1 VSQREKILAGIVA
14 AIVVILGGRFV
25 FGRYQGAIES
35 RRAQLSTAKQDLAD
49 INLAIKKGEHSL
61 RKLEKW
67 QKRSLPANRE
77 TALSLYKAWLLAK
90 AKEAGITVEDI
101 TPAQRQTSKDAFK
114 SIGYTL
120 TGSGSLSSVSSLLY
134 EFYRAPQLQQVTML
148 RLLRPVGASQIQVT
162 FEVEALILP
171 GAEATD
177 SLPKGETKRLALASL
192 ADYQKSLGDRDLM
205 NVYTPPRPPVA
216 ARTDPPPPPKFDDSE
231 HARFSA
237 SIGVGDKFQ
246 AWIHVRTTGE
256 TLHLHPGDKFKVGQ
270 LEGQIVS
277 VEPRS
282 MVYQA
287 GDKKYRV
294 SLDQPLRKG
303 IEVGPDG
310 KPLASV
316 RSERPES

>member
-1 VSQREKILAGIVA
+1 MSQREKILAAIVA
-14 AIVVILGGRFV
+14 AIAVILGGRFV
-25 FGRYQGAIES
+25 YGRYQRAIES
-35 RRAQLSTAKQDLAD
+35 RRSELTKAKEELAD
-49 INLAIKKGEHSL
+49 INLSIEKGQYSL
-61 RKLEKW
+61 RKLETW
-67 QKRSLPANRE
+67 QKRSLPTNRE
-77 TALSLYKAWLLAK
+77 KALSLYKAWLLAK
-90 AKEAGITVEDI
+90 AKEAGLTVEDI
-101 TPAQRQTSKDAFK
+101 TPAQRQTSKDAYK

-120 TGSGSLSSVSSLLY
+120 SGSGSLSSVSSLLY
-134 EFYRAPQLQQVTML
+134 EFYRAPQLQQVTQL
-148 RLLRPVGASQIQVT
+148 RLVRPVGASQIEVT
-162 FEVEALILP
+162 FDVEALSLP

-177 SLPKGETKRLALASL
+177 SLPEGETKRLALASL

-216 ARTDPPPPPKFDDSE
+216 KRDEPPPPPKFDDSE

-237 SIGVGDKFQ
+237 SIGIGDKFQ

-256 TLHLHPGDKFKVGQ
+256 TLHLHPGDTFKVGQ

-303 IEVGPDG
+303 TELGPDG
-310 KPLASV
+310 KPLASA

>member
-1 VSQREKILAGIVA
+1 MSQREKILAAIVG

-25 FGRYQGAIES
+25 YGRYQGAIES
-35 RRAQLSTAKQDLAD
+35 RRSELAKAKEELAD
-49 INLAIKKGEHSL
+49 INLAVEKGQYSL
-61 RKLEKW
+61 RKLEAW

-77 TALSLYKAWLLAK
+77 TALSRYSAWLLAK
-90 AKEAGITVEDI
+90 AKEAGLTVEDI
-101 TPAQRQTSKDAFK
+101 TPTARQTSKEAYK

-120 TGSGSLSSVSSLLY
+120 SASGSLSSVSALLY
-134 EFYRAPQLQQVTML
+134 EFYRAPQLQQITQL
-148 RLLRPVGASQIQVT
+148 RLMRPVGASQIEVT
-162 FEVEALILP
+162 FEAEALILP

-177 SLPKGETKRLALASL
+177 SLPEGETKRLALASL
-192 ADYQKSLGDRDLM
+192 ADYQKSLGDRDM
-205 NVYTPPRPPVA
+205 MDVYTPPRPPVA
-216 ARTDPPPPPKFDDSE
+216 KRPEQPPPPKFDDSE

-256 TLHLHPGDKFKVGQ
+256 TLHLHPGDSFKVGQ

-303 IEVGPDG
+303 TEIGPDG
-310 KPLASV
+310 KPLASA

>member
-1 VSQREKILAGIVA
+1 MSKRERILA
-14 AIVVILGGRFV
+14 AIVLGIGAIVAMQFLW
-25 FGRYQGAIES
+25 GRYQKSLRARES
-35 RRAQLSTAKQDLAD
+35 ELATAKENLAD
-49 INLAIKKGEHSL
+49 INLAIEKGQHSL
-61 RKLEKW
+61 RKLEAW

-77 TALSLYKAWLLAK
+77 TAQTLYRAWLLAK
-90 AKEAGITVEDI
+90 AKDAGLTVEGI
-101 TPAQRQTSKDAFK
+101 TPASRQTSNEAYR
-114 SIGYTL
+114 SIGYSMTA
-120 TGSGSLSSVSSLLY
+120 TGSLSSVTALLH
-134 EFYRAPQLQQVTML
+134 EFYRSPQLQKVTLL

-162 FEVEALILP
+162 FDAEALILP

-177 SLPKGETKRLALASL
+177 SLPEGESKRLALASL

-205 NVYTPPRPPVA
+205 SVYTPPRPPVA
-216 ARTDPPPPPKFDDSE
+216 KREDPPAPPKFDDSE

-237 SIGVGDKFQ
+237 SIGIGDKFQ

-256 TLHLHPGDKFKVGQ
+256 TLHLRPGDTFKVGQ

-294 SLDQPLRKG
+294 TLDQPLRKG
-303 IEVGPDG
+303 TELGPDG
-310 KPLASV
+310 KPLASA

>member
-1 VSQREKILAGIVA
+1 MSQREKILAGIVL
-14 AIVVILGGRFV
+14 AIVVILAGRFAY
-25 FGRYQGAIES
+25 GRYQGAIES
-35 RRAQLSTAKQDLAD
+35 RLTELTTAKQELAD

-77 TALSLYKAWLLAK
+77 KALSLYQAWLLAK
-90 AKEAGITVEDI
+90 AKAAGLTVEDI
-101 TPAQRQTSKDAFK
+101 TPAQRQTSKDAYK
-114 SIGYTL
+114 SIGCTL
-120 TGSGSLSSVSSLLY
+120 TGSGSLSSVSALLY

-171 GAEATD
+171 GAEATG
-177 SLPKGETKRLALASL
+177 SLPEGETKRLALASL

-205 NVYTPPRPPVA
+205 NVYTPPRTVV

-231 HARFSA
+231 HARFSG

-246 AWIHVRTTGE
+246 AWVHVRTTGE
-256 TLHLHPGDKFKVGQ
+256 TLHLRPGDTFKVGQ

-277 VEPRS
+277 VEERS

-294 SLDQPLRKG
+294 TLDQPLRKG
-303 IEVGPDG
+303 TEIGPDG
-310 KPLASV
+310 KPLASA

>member
-1 VSQREKILAGIVA
+1 MSQREKILAAIVA
-14 AIVVILGGRFV
+14 AIAVILGGRFV
-25 FGRYQGAIES
+25 YGRYQGAIES
-35 RRAQLSTAKQDLAD
+35 RRSELSKAKEELAD
-49 INLAIKKGEHSL
+49 INLAIEKGQYSL
-61 RKLEKW
+61 RKLETW

-77 TALSLYKAWLLAK
+77 KALSFYQAWMMAK
-90 AKEAGITVEDI
+90 AKEAGLTVEDI
-101 TPAQRQTSKDAFK
+101 TPASRQTSKEAYK
-114 SIGYTL
+114 SVGCTL
-120 TGSGSLSSVSSLLY
+120 TAKGSLSSVSALLH
-134 EFYRAPQLQQVTML
+134 EFYRAPQLQQVTQL
-148 RLLRPVGASQIQVT
+148 RLVRPVGASQIEVT
-162 FEVEALILP
+162 FEVEALSLP

-177 SLPKGETKRLALASL
+177 SLPEGEIKRLALASL

-216 ARTDPPPPPKFDDSE
+216 ARTDPPAPPKFDDSE

-237 SIGVGDKFQ
+237 SIGIGDKFQ

-256 TLHLHPGDKFKVGQ
+256 TLHLQPGDTFKVGQ

-303 IEVGPDG
+303 TELGPDG
-310 KPLASV
+310 KPLASA

>member
-1 VSQREKILAGIVA
+1 MSKREKILA
-14 AIVVILGGRFV
+14 AIVLGIGAILAMQFLW
-25 FGRYQGAIES
+25 GRYQKSLRARES
-35 RRAQLSTAKQDLAD
+35 ELATAKENLAD
-49 INLAIKKGEHSL
+49 INLAIEKGQHSL
-61 RKLEKW
+61 RKLEAW

-77 TALSLYKAWLLAK
+77 KALSLYKAWLLAK
-90 AKEAGITVEDI
+90 AKDAGLKVEGI
-101 TPAQRQTSKDAFK
+101 TPASRQSTNAAYK
-114 SIGYTL
+114 SVGYSMTA
-120 TGSGSLSSVSSLLY
+120 TGSLSSVATLLH
-134 EFYRAPQLQQVTML
+134 EFYRSPQLQKVTLL
-148 RLLRPVGASQIQVT
+148 RLMRPVGASQIQVT
-162 FEVEALILP
+162 FDAEALILP

-177 SLPKGETKRLALASL
+177 SLPEGESKRLALASL

-205 NVYTPPRPPVA
+205 SVYTPPRPPVVK
-216 ARTDPPPPPKFDDSE
+216 TDPPAPPKFDDSE

-237 SIGVGDKFQ
+237 SIGIGDKFQ

-256 TLHLHPGDKFKVGQ
+256 TLHLRPGDTFKVGQ

-294 SLDQPLRKG
+294 TLDQPLRKG
-303 IEVGPDG
+303 TELGPDG
-310 KPLASV
+310 KPLASA

>member
-1 VSQREKILAGIVA
+1 MSQREKILAGIVL
-14 AIVVILGGRFV
+14 AIIVIFGGRFAY
-25 FGRYQGAIES
+25 GRYQSAIES
-35 RRAQLSTAKQDLAD
+35 RRKELDTAKQELAD

-77 TALSLYKAWLLAK
+77 KAYSLYKAWLLAK
-90 AKEAGITVEDI
+90 AKEAGLTVEDI
-101 TPAQRQTSKDAFK
+101 TPAQRQTSKDAYK
-114 SIGYTL
+114 SIGCTL

-148 RLLRPVGASQIQVT
+148 RLLRPAGASQIQVT
-162 FEVEALILP
+162 FEVEALSMP

-177 SLPKGETKRLALASL
+177 SLPEGETKRLTLASL

-216 ARTDPPPPPKFDDSE
+216 KREETPPPKFDDSE

-256 TLHLHPGDKFKVGQ
+256 TLHLHPGDTFKVGQ

-282 MVYQA
+282 MVYQT

-303 IEVGPDG
+303 TEIGPDG
-310 KPLASV
+310 KPLASA

>member
-1 VSQREKILAGIVA
+1 MSQREKILSGIVA

-25 FGRYQGAIES
+25 YGRYQGAIES
-35 RRAQLSTAKQDLAD
+35 RRSELAKAKEELAD
-49 INLAIKKGEHSL
+49 INLAIEKGQYSL
-61 RKLEKW
+61 RKLEAW
-67 QKRSLPANRE
+67 QKRSLPANQE
-77 TALSLYKAWLLAK
+77 LAFSLYKGWLLAK
-90 AKEAGITVEDI
+90 AKEAGLTVDVITRA
-101 TPAQRQTSKDAFK
+101 TRQASKEAYK

-120 TGSGSLSSVSSLLY
+120 TASGSLSSVSALLY
-134 EFYRAPQLQQVTML
+134 EFYRAPQLHQITQL
-148 RLLRPVGASQIQVT
+148 RLVRPVGASQIEVT
-162 FEVEALILP
+162 LEGEALILP

-177 SLPKGETKRLALASL
+177 SLPKGESKRLALASL

-216 ARTDPPPPPKFDDSE
+216 RREDPPPPKFDDSE

-256 TLHLHPGDKFKVGQ
+256 TLHLHPGDTFKVGQ

-294 SLDQPLRKG
+294 TLDQPLRKG
-303 IEVGPDG
+303 TELGPDG
-310 KPLASV
+310 KPLASA

>member
-1 VSQREKILAGIVA
+1 MSQREKLLA
-14 AIVVILGGRFV
+14 AIVVAIAVILGGRFV
-25 FGRYQGAIES
+25 YGRYQGAIES
-35 RRAQLSTAKQDLAD
+35 RRSELATAKEELAD
-49 INLAIKKGEHSL
+49 INLAIEKGQYSL
-61 RKLEKW
+61 RRLEKW

-77 TALSLYKAWLLAK
+77 NAQSLYKAWLLAK
-90 AKEAGITVEDI
+90 AKEAGLTVDDI
-101 TPAQRQTSKDAFK
+101 TPAARQSSKDAYK
-114 SIGYTL
+114 TIGYTL
-120 TGSGSLSSVSSLLY
+120 AGSGSLSSVSALLY
-134 EFYRAPQLQQVTML
+134 EFYRAPQLQQVTQL
-148 RLLRPVGASQIQVT
+148 RLLRPVGASQIEVT
-162 FEVEALILP
+162 FDVEALILP

-177 SLPKGETKRLALASL
+177 SLPEGESKRLALASL
-192 ADYQKSLGDRDLM
+192 ADYQKSLGDRDLT
-205 NVYTPPRPPVA
+205 NVYTPPKPAVA
-216 ARTDPPPPPKFDDSE
+216 ARPDPPPPPKFDDAE

-246 AWIHVRTTGE
+246 AWVHVRTTGE
-256 TLHLHPGDKFKVGQ
+256 TLHLHPGDTFKVGQ

-303 IEVGPDG
+303 TEIGPDG
-310 KPLASV
+310 KPLASA